1 MANGRPGDSRY
12 HDIVHLKIATFGP
25 TCDGL
30 VREIAPRLP
39 RSHLHDF
46 QDLIETWP
54 WEADGSGPRDTD
66 ALFQR
71 LLDWRA
77 KVDTLPP
84 DPPPPSEP
92 PPPGAPPPPPPT
104 STGGRVLRGILGFV
118 IGAVVCAFAAAVLA
132 GMLIPIP
139 SGDAAMGTAIGIVFV
154 IMPLA
159 GLAGGVLGAVLAAR
173 R

>member
-25 TCDGL
+25 SCDAL
-30 VREIAPRLP
+30 VREIAVRLP
-39 RSHLHDF
+39 RSHLREF
-46 QDLIETWP
+46 QELIEGWP
-54 WEADGSGPRDTD
+54 WHADGLPRDTD

-77 KVDTLPP
+77 RTGTLPP
-84 DPPPPSEP
+84 DPLEPHRSVPPV
-92 PPPGAPPPPPPT
+92 
-104 STGGRVLRGILGFV
+104 STGRRVLRAVLGFLV
-118 IGAVVCAFAAAVLA
+118 GGVACALGAAMLV
-132 GMLIPIP
+132 GMLTSIP

-154 IMPLA
+154 VMPLA